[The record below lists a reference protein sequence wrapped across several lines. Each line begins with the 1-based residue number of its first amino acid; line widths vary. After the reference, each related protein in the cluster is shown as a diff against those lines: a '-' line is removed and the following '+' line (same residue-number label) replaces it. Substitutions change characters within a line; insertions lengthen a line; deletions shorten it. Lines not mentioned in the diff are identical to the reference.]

1 MPKILVGVGMLL
13 ILFDL
18 AWLMGERFG
27 LGGLPG
33 DIVIERGHFR
43 LYFPIVNTLIVSV
56 VLILVLWLFL
66 H

>member
-1 MPKILVGVGMLL
+1 MPKILVGAGILL

-33 DIVIERGHFR
+33 DIVIERGNFR
-43 LYFPIVNTLIVSV
+43 LSFPIVNA
-56 VLILVLWLFL
+56 LILVLWLFL